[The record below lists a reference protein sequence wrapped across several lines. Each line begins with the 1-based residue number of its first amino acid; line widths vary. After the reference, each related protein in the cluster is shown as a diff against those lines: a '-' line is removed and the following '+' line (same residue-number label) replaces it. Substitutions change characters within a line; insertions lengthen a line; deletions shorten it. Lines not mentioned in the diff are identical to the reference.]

1 MPMSPKKDLPEKILE
16 NIILVLAKLIKNH
29 LKKIQKIIKLYYI
42 LPLTQEKKLVPMKEI
57 MLTDIVPVHLYGLIV
72 GLEKKV

>member
-42 LPLTQEKKLVPMKEI
+42 LPLTQKKKLVPMKEI

-72 GLEKKV
+72 GLGKKV

>member
-16 NIILVLAKLIKNH
+16 NIILVLAKLIRNH

-72 GLEKKV
+72 GLGKKV

>member
-72 GLEKKV
+72 GLGKKV